1 MQCCGVDDEGFKLF
15 AGLIFSLNVL
25 YLVTCVFVM
34 FWPEDVNAVDD
45 VETDTHRMESAVI
58 VNSLVLAVLGLF
70 LFARGFSS
78 LGESMVGLLYE
89 LIESADSSNFS
100 HSNFRSQRN
109 NRTGEPSLGFEREP
123 FKNKNHWEKP
133 TLHLSHI

>member
-1 MQCCGVDDEGFKLF
+1 MQCCGVDNEGFKLF

-70 LFARGFSS
+70 MFARGFSL
-78 LGESMVGLLYE
+78 LGESMVRLLYD
-89 LIESADSSNFS
+89 LIGSGNQDEPGTNG
-100 HSNFRSQRN
+100 SNFRSYVDHCRA
-109 NRTGEPSLGFEREP
+109 TEASLGFEQERLTV
-123 FKNKNHWEKP
+123 
-133 TLHLSHI
+133 TLGTPH